1 MSIKFEAK
9 PMSEESLETLVV
21 ALLNF
26 NPELEM
32 EIGKVAIRVWA
43 FQLGFS
49 AVSDKRKLAEFYDSM
64 SASIIFSLYFGS
76 KLIPIEDITR
86 LVMKHAPGD
95 I

>member
-9 PMSEESLETLVV
+9 PISEESLETLII

-64 SASIIFSLYFGS
+64 SASTVLSLYFGC
-76 KLIPIEDITR
+76 KLVPIEKIAG